1 MNTPFTDAADL
12 VARSELATNQYD
24 PYWQMSM
31 YAKTIRL
38 EIIGAGVHDIQDGIE
53 DGSGLRRKHHEDSD
67 RDIARH
73 GRQLLGGNALP
84 WSAKTPW
91 SRVPAIR

>member
-1 MNTPFTDAADL
+1 MPTTTSSDRPADSSPTDHVNRMNTPFTDAADL

-38 EIIGAGVHDIQDGIE
+38 EIIGDGVHDIQDGIE
-53 DGSGLRRKHHEDSD
+53 DGSGAVVFAARRC
-67 RDIARH
+67 
-73 GRQLLGGNALP
+73 
-84 WSAKTPW
+84 
-91 SRVPAIR
+91 PAEIRLSP